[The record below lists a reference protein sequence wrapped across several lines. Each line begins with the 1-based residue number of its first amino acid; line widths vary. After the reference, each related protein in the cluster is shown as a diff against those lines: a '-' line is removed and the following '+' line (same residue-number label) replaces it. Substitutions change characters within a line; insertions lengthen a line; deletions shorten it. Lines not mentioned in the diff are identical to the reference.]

1 MFGDDRGEIRVTLN
15 NFLSQH
21 YTAAPMFIR
30 NKLIKLIVD
39 IARSDWPHFYPEFF
53 TQILTLLTPSSVV
66 TNPASVQVNTALLSL
81 VNLLNDHL

>member
-21 YTAAPMFIR
+21 HVAAPMFIR

-53 TQILTLLTPSSVV
+53 TQILTLLTPNSVV
-66 TNPASVQVNTALLSL
+66 TNPTNVQVNSAF
-81 VNLLNDHL
+81 